1 MGDQRWNRWERRCK
15 EAFLLPVP
23 VPSDSIAG
31 PPEPF
36 LKVKSNIDKTKKTGK
51 MILPVF
57 FIIYKLKSSINYK
70 LSTINYHLVPLYSVG
85 ITTSLVVF
93 QRICQGGC
101 VTTEGEV
108 VARIWSENHRT
119 AHVETV

>member
-36 LKVKSNIDKTKKTGK
+36 LKVKKVKNKKK
-51 MILPVF
+51 QA
-57 FIIYKLKSSINYK
+57 K
-70 LSTINYHLVPLYSVG
+70 
-85 ITTSLVVF
+85 
-93 QRICQGGC
+93 
-101 VTTEGEV
+101 
-108 VARIWSENHRT
+108 
-119 AHVETV
+119 

>member
-36 LKVKSNIDKTKKTGK
+36 FKSKKVKK
-51 MILPVF
+51 
-57 FIIYKLKSSINYK
+57 
-70 LSTINYHLVPLYSVG
+70 
-85 ITTSLVVF
+85 
-93 QRICQGGC
+93 
-101 VTTEGEV
+101 
-108 VARIWSENHRT
+108 
-119 AHVETV
+119 

>member
-36 LKVKSNIDKTKKTGK
+36 LKVKKVKNKKTGK

-57 FIIYKLKSSINYK
+57 LLSI
-70 LSTINYHLVPLYSVG
+70 S
-85 ITTSLVVF
+85 
-93 QRICQGGC
+93 
-101 VTTEGEV
+101 
-108 VARIWSENHRT
+108 
-119 AHVETV
+119 

>member
-1 MGDQRWNRWERRCK
+1 
-15 EAFLLPVP
+15 
-23 VPSDSIAG
+23 
-31 PPEPF
+31 
-36 LKVKSNIDKTKKTGK
+36 

-57 FIIYKLKSSINYK
+57 FIYKQKSFINWK
-70 LSTINYHLVPLYSVG
+70 LSTISYHLVPLYSVR
-85 ITTSLVVF
+85 ITAALVVF

-119 AHVETV
+119 AHVKTVKITSQTGGGHTDLVVVKIITG

>member
-36 LKVKSNIDKTKKTGK
+36 LKVKSNIDKTKKNRQNDFAC
-51 MILPVF
+51 F
-57 FIIYKLKSSINYK
+57 FINYKLKSAINYK
-70 LSTINYHLVPLYSVG
+70 LSTVNYHLVPLYSVG
-85 ITTSLVVF
+85 ITASLVVF

-108 VARIWSENHRT
+108 VARIWSENH
-119 AHVETV
+119 

>member
-1 MGDQRWNRWERRCK
+1 
-15 EAFLLPVP
+15 
-23 VPSDSIAG
+23 
-31 PPEPF
+31 
-36 LKVKSNIDKTKKTGK
+36 

-57 FIIYKLKSSINYK
+57 FCFIYKLKSAINCK

-85 ITTSLVVF
+85 ITASLVVF

-108 VARIWSENHRT
+108 VARVWSENHRT
-119 AHVETV
+119 AHVETVKITGQTGGGHTDLVIVKIITG

>member
-36 LKVKSNIDKTKKTGK
+36 LKVKSNIDNKKNRQNDFAC
-51 MILPVF
+51 F
-57 FIIYKLKSSINYK
+57 FYYL
-70 LSTINYHLVPLYSVG
+70 
-85 ITTSLVVF
+85 
-93 QRICQGGC
+93 
-101 VTTEGEV
+101 
-108 VARIWSENHRT
+108 
-119 AHVETV
+119 